1 MSSERV
7 DSSAPI
13 RAPLPETPRRPF
25 VAPRVENLG
34 PLSVVTLGL
43 SGGGE
48 GLREDPTP
56 PSRLHA

>member
-1 MSSERV
+1 MTQRK
-7 DSSAPI
+7 
-13 RAPLPETPRRPF
+13 RF

-48 GLREDPTP
+48 GLRETP
-56 PSRLHA
+56 ASARHA

>member
-1 MSSERV
+1 MSIDRA
-7 DSSAPI
+7 DTSAPT
-13 RAPLPETPRRPF
+13 RAPLPMTQRKRF

-48 GLREDPTP
+48 GLRETP
-56 PSRLHA
+56 ASARHA